1 MEVYMKKIF
10 GIFLFAGMSAA
21 LWGQTPDVN
30 GIVAR
35 FDANRIFD
43 TSETDAAMSVQNN
56 LGTTAQ
62 SLRTYSRRNGDTLI
76 EITGGPDRGQKV
88 LRLAQ
93 SVYLYYPD
101 AEQVIRIQGASLK
114 DSMFGSSF
122 SYEDLTGDRSTSAAY
137 NTEYQG
143 RETIDGVDCYILMC
157 TAKKRTTVYQKVQY
171 YVAVNEYYAKR
182 TVIFSAS
189 GLPIRQID
197 GSDVRVISGNAIPF
211 RQTVTDLLNR
221 KNVTVMEI
229 RNIKINQPIPSSY
242 FSRDRLSW

>member
-1 MEVYMKKIF
+1 MEVPVKKILV
-10 GIFLFAGMSAA
+10 IFLFVIASAA

-30 GIVAR
+30 DIVSR

-43 TSETDAAMSVQNN
+43 TSEADAAMIVQNN
-56 LGTTAQ
+56 LGTTTQ

-114 DSMFGSSF
+114 DSMFGSGF
-122 SYEDLTGDRSTSAAY
+122 SYEDLTGDRSTSATY
-137 NTEYQG
+137 NVEYQG

-157 TAKKRTTVYQKVQY
+157 TAKKRTTVYQKIQY

-197 GSDVRVISGNAIPF
+197 SSDVRVINENTIPF

-221 KNVTVMEI
+221 KNVTTMEI
-229 RNIKINQPIPSSY
+229 RNIKINQPIPASY